1 MSSCFILE
9 EIKRWISIET
19 HWMMIQMLLLL
30 LKQLFCE
37 GLTVFQQLQYIMG
50 FIFSYSIKKFKDES
64 KAVFSSNMQSTE
76 YSQLLSCYLQ
86 SAHLHS
92 KLFPLMSQTCSG
104 KHNGTVLFILMGL
117 KKVKDEHVL
126 PNHQMQHSA
135 DVLQMASWNF
145 WHYWFFSVLPLF
157 TVFILLHQIV
167 IWYMEKIFVH
177 AFPELVLQLFK
188 VLQVHWSLP
197 KQYENRVR
205 DCMPK
210 PSVPWKM
217 C

>member
-1 MSSCFILE
+1 MSSCFILEE

-19 HWMMIQMLLLL
+19 HWTMIQMLLLL
-30 LKQLFCE
+30 LKLLFCE

-64 KAVFSSNMQSTE
+64 KEVFSSNMQSTE
-76 YSQLLSCYLQ
+76 YSQLLSCCLQ
-86 SAHLHS
+86 SAQLHS

-104 KHNGTVLFILMGL
+104 KHNGTVLLILMGL

-145 WHYWFFSVLPLF
+145 WHYWFFSVLLLF

-167 IWYMEKIFVH
+167 IWYMEKIICTCISWACAATFQGFR
-177 AFPELVLQLFK
+177 AQSLVIT
-188 VLQVHWSLP
+188 
-197 KQYENRVR
+197 
-205 DCMPK
+205 
-210 PSVPWKM
+210 
-217 C
+217 